1 MPIYV
6 YECMDCLGEW
16 KENHLM
22 SETIEDCFW
31 CMSKNVHRKPS
42 SFSYNN
48 KKQEKQKRVGDL
60 TEQFI
65 ENSKDDLKNQK
76 KELDS
81 SR

>member
-16 KENHLM
+16 KETHSMN
-22 SETIEDCFW
+22 ETLEECFW
-31 CMSKNVHRKPS
+31 CMSKNVHRKPTN
-42 SFSYNN
+42 FSYNN
-48 KKQEKQKRVGDL
+48 KQEKQKRVGDL
-60 TEQFI
+60 TVEFI